1 VLEDAA
7 PSTFVLI
14 PGAGGMAD
22 YFSELVPELEARG
35 HVAIAVDIP
44 QDNPSLG
51 LPEFAAL
58 VDDAVGEHTDVV
70 LVAQS
75 MGGFTAPMIAKRAAV
90 SRIVLLNAMIPLPG
104 EQLGGWSDRTGA
116 DQARKDAE
124 AAAGRSG
131 EFDLME
137 TFLHDVPQDVVDRLM
152 SGDDREPSAT
162 PFGQSC
168 DFETWPD
175 VPIHVL
181 VGADDRMFPVEFQCR
196 LAEERLG
203 VTADVMPGGHL
214 VALSRPVDVAE
225 RLVGYLC

>member
-1 VLEDAA
+1 VLDDAS

-22 YFSELVPELEARG
+22 YFSELVLELEARG
-35 HVAIAVDIP
+35 HTSIAVDIP
-44 QDNPSLG
+44 QDDPSLG
-51 LPEFAAL
+51 LPEFAAM
-58 VDDAVGEHTDVV
+58 VDDAIGEHTDVV

-116 DQARKDAE
+116 DQARNDAE

-131 EFDLME
+131 EFDLMK
-137 TFLHDVPQDVVDRLM
+137 TFLHDVPKDVVDRLM
-152 SGDDREPSAT
+152 SGEDREPSAT
-162 PFGQSC
+162 PFGQTC

-181 VGADDRMFPVEFQCR
+181 VGADDRLFPVDFQCR

-214 VALSRPVDVAE
+214 VALSRPVELAE
-225 RLVGYLC
+225 RLVGYLR